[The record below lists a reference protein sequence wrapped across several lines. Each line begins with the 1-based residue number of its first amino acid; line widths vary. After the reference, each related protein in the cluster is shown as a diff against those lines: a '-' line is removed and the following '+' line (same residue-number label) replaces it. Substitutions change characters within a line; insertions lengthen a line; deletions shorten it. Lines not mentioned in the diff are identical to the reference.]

1 MAASKGRCEHQA
13 KPYQFK
19 HHQLCHYEG
28 QIYVISLKTRNDE
41 LRVKVEYVKEGV
53 PTPCLTLERV
63 VVDIRSKRGKSAMR
77 LAEVETGTGV
87 KVGVETWP
95 HFETRAFFRRL
106 IGQQEPLS
114 TLRLPNCCKAI
125 RCREHKR

>member
-1 MAASKGRCEHQA
+1 M
-13 KPYQFK
+13 
-19 HHQLCHYEG
+19 
-28 QIYVISLKTRNDE
+28 
-41 LRVKVEYVKEGV
+41 KVEYVKERV

-95 HFETRAFFRRL
+95 PTSRRGHFLGA
-106 IGQQEPLS
+106 
-114 TLRLPNCCKAI
+114 
-125 RCREHKR
+125 